1 MKIAT
6 SIARTMPSSRTIPD
20 LIDELAQ
27 RYPEREALVGSG
39 QRYTYRALRAEV
51 RRLAQGLHAL
61 GVRRGDKVAILM
73 GNRPE
78 WLIADFAITLLG
90 AVMVGVNTWATA
102 RELQHILSH
111 SDTRFLLCVARFLK
125 HDYATTLPE
134 LDLQKLERIVCVGGG
149 GRPDWLSYEDV
160 LSKGKSVPES
170 AIDAARRSVQPQDMA
185 YILYTSGSTALPKG
199 VQIQHYALIE
209 NMWHIGERQRVT
221 ERDRL
226 WLAVS
231 LFWGLGCE
239 NALFN
244 LLTHGGCI
252 VLQEHFDA
260 GSALELI
267 ERERCSVFY
276 GTPNMAQAL
285 YEHPDRVKRDL
296 SSLRGGATIGTP
308 EQIMRVV
315 ELGARGICNIY
326 GLTETYGNCNVADA
340 RDPLEKRISNVGR
353 PLPGVEQRIVDPLSG
368 KVLAPNEVGEVR
380 VKGYVTTGYYKDP
393 ARTREAFDEHGFF
406 RTGDLGMLDAQGYLH
421 FCGRIKEMVKTG
433 GINVAPIEVEEV
445 LLSHP
450 AVQAAFVTGV
460 PDAVHDEV
468 LAAVIVRKP
477 GAALSEK
484 EVADFCR
491 KTLAAYKVPRLVR
504 FVAESELPLTTT
516 GKLQKNRLAS
526 TFFSSGG

>member
-1 MKIAT
+1 M
-6 SIARTMPSSRTIPD
+6 MPSSRTIAD
-20 LIDELAQ
+20 LIDEQAG
-27 RYPEREALVGSG
+27 RYPDREAIVGSG
-39 QRYTYRALRAEV
+39 QRYTYRELRAEV
-51 RRLAQGLHAL
+51 RRLARALHAL

-73 GNRPE
+73 GNRAE

-111 SDTRFLLCVARFLK
+111 SDTRFLFCVARFLK
-125 HDYATTLPE
+125 HDYAALLPG
-134 LDLQKLERIVCVGGG
+134 LDLPQLERIVCVGDG
-149 GRPDWLSYEDV
+149 GRPDWLSYDELISQGSEDT
-160 LSKGKSVPES
+160 
-170 AIDAARRSVQPQDMA
+170 AIDAAQRAVGPQDLA
-185 YILYTSGSTALPKG
+185 YLLYTSGSTALPKG
-199 VQIQHYALIE
+199 VQIQHFGLIE
-209 NMWHIGERQRVT
+209 NMWHIGERQRVS

-244 LLTHGGCI
+244 ILTHGGCV
-252 VLQEHFDA
+252 VLQEHFDP
-260 GSALELI
+260 GQALELI

-285 YEHPDRVKRDL
+285 HEHPDRAKRDL

-315 ELGARGICNIY
+315 ELGAREICNIY

-340 RDPLEKRISNVGR
+340 RDPLEKRLASIGR
-353 PLPGVEQRIVDPLSG
+353 ALPGVDQRIVDPQTG
-368 KVLAPNEVGEVR
+368 RVLPTGEVGEIR
-380 VKGYVTTGYYKDP
+380 VKGYVTNGYYKDP
-393 ARTREAFDEHGFF
+393 ARTAESFDEQGYFK
-406 RTGDLGMLDAQGYLH
+406 TGDLGWHDAEGYLY
-421 FCGRIKEMVKTG
+421 FRGRLKEMVKTG
-433 GINVAPIEVEEV
+433 GINVAPVEVEEV

-450 AVQAAFVTGV
+450 AVHAAFVTGV

-484 EVADFCR
+484 ELADFCR
-491 KTLAAYKVPRLVR
+491 KALAAYKVPRLIR

-526 TFFSSGG
+526 TFFADR